1 MVTVSHLICPLV
13 NSFLILDTS
22 LWWSFLS
29 LTCSPR
35 TSNCFDFSRS
45 LSFNWPWEMRRF
57 SRMLLKSKDW
67 HQLPLSMC
75 VQQELF
81 FSGKSKLLIFLAGC
95 KDLGPVLN
103 AIFVSSPFW
112 FNHICLNYCRINAPG
127 EKAVV
132 FIYIEC
138 FLYLFILYKCTTLIF
153 VKYVLSIYW
162 YENKFF

>member
-103 AIFVSSPFW
+103 AIFVSPPPLFDLTTSHSNSKLW
-112 FNHICLNYCRINAPG
+112 TVWLTRIFKFFEYYP
-127 EKAVV
+127 AVV
-132 FIYIEC
+132 A
-138 FLYLFILYKCTTLIF
+138 
-153 VKYVLSIYW
+153 W
-162 YENKFF
+162 R